1 MKPFVSKV
9 KDFVSQDGK
18 FSPGP
23 LEFLNDWESPIN
35 DKNLEKLTP
44 LGAKD
49 STEVRSIQPSKIPP
63 PSSPRSDFFSFS
75 FITNLFLLDGR
86 KDEKTLSSTPP
97 SQWTWKIKER

>member
-63 PSSPRSDFFSFS
+63 LLQDLISFPSHLLQTCFF
-75 FITNLFLLDGR
+75 
-86 KDEKTLSSTPP
+86 
-97 SQWTWKIKER
+97 